1 MVIVAENS
9 RDSKLTRAGRNDKE
23 SDVSATYVPQQSC
36 HSDCP
41 LKDNGCYAQEGNVG
55 IHTHKINGKAKAAK
69 LSERKLR
76 VRLAKTEAAGIRKL
90 DGTKRL
96 RVHVVG
102 DCATA
107 DAARTVG
114 RAMAAHQK
122 KHGKEAWTYT
132 HSWRRLG
139 RKAWAGANVIASCEN
154 PADVALAHA
163 KGYATA
169 LVVPPHTTNKVHDYK
184 GVRVIPCPAQF
195 NQQGQKLKPGERR
208 AVVCVE
214 CNLCPRPDNL
224 LARGLTV
231 GFAPDGVT
239 TGRVLKVINA

>member
-1 MVIVAENS
+1 MVIVAQNS
-9 RDSKLTRAGRNDKE
+9 KDSKLTRTPHNSKA

-41 LKDNGCYAQEGNVG
+41 LKNNGCYAEEGNVG
-55 IHTHKINGKAKAAK
+55 IHTHRINGLAKAAK
-69 LSERKLR
+69 RSLASLR
-76 VRLAKTEAAGIRKL
+76 LRLAKEEAKGIRAL
-90 DGTKRL
+90 EGHRRL

-107 DAARTVG
+107 DSARTVG
-114 RAMAAHQK
+114 RAMVAHQK
-122 KHGKEAWTYT
+122 KQGKEAWTYT
-132 HSWRRLG
+132 HSWRRLS
-139 RKAWAGANVIASCEN
+139 RSAWAGANVIASCES
-154 PADVALAHA
+154 PEDVAKAQA

-169 LVVPPHTTNKVHDYK
+169 LVVPPHQTNKVHMYR
-184 GVRVIPCPAQF
+184 GVKVVPCPAQF
-195 NQQGQKLKPGERR
+195 NKQGTVLRPEQER
-208 AVVCVE
+208 AVVCTE